1 MSFLFSGIF
10 AALFALILEL
20 TLGSIPGFD
29 DAETRTHIN
38 DPAILTPLTLVLFA
52 LIEEAMKYAVLWK
65 VSLIERKVRLFPN
78 GTILFALGFGAT
90 ELLLA
95 SSKFPDA
102 AMPALSGMFIL
113 HLVTILL
120 YGFTSG
126 KYPSKKIFIIGT
138 FILGTVIH
146 FAYNISI

>member
-29 DAETRTHIN
+29 YTGMRTDIN
-38 DPAILTPLTLVLFA
+38 DPAILTPLTLALFA
-52 LIEEAMKYAVLWK
+52 LIEETMKYSVLWK
-65 VSLIERKVRLFPN
+65 VSLIERKVRLFPS
-78 GTILFALGFGAT
+78 GTMLFALGFGAT

-102 AMPALSGMFIL
+102 AMPALSGMFVL
-113 HLVTILL
+113 HLFTILL
-120 YGFTSG
+120 YGFMLG
-126 KYPSKKIFIIGT
+126 KHPSKKIFVIG
-138 FILGTVIH
+138 ILIFGTAIH
-146 FAYNISI
+146 LAYNISR